1 MFVQQIQR
9 LTVLSTHKL
18 FAIFRCGLYF
28 IIFYQI
34 RKKLHIFVIKVEKL
48 VTDNT
53 LQVSA
58 LGYSLQDYNR
68 GLDHPSKRNKIRYY
82 INNRQPE
89 TAAKQPKKLA
99 CASALGRPD
108 LFPTSSSKSAA
119 S

>member
-1 MFVQQIQR
+1 MVAYVPSR
-9 LTVLSTHKL
+9 LSN
-18 FAIFRCGLYF
+18 FFYF
-28 IIFYQI
+28 IEYAKDLRIFI
-34 RKKLHIFVIKVEKL
+34 IKVEGF
-48 VTDNT
+48 VTDNV
-53 LQVSA
+53 LQTSA
-58 LGYSLQDYNR
+58 LVYSLQNYSR

-99 CASALGRPD
+99 CASALCRPD